1 MATSKSQRWMV
12 DSGIL
17 RKKNGEEE
25 PQELLVFG
33 YSCKLFRDDDK
44 AKMIDQGK
52 HLIPWMGDSTLKID
66 RYDGRGALGDLRIYE
81 PPTGGFDQR
90 TILTEDELKVEQL
103 CDEERYRSLYNNEI
117 EDSVY
122 HEEEMKRL
130 HQALDSETTYS
141 QVAYDY
147 NEEANGSKM
156 ACDDSQSPK
165 RSEGSQEEDQAFVPP
180 PELNIPEGIPLPET
194 QKLNAIITKTA
205 LFISRQG
212 GQMEILIKA
221 KQANNPQFSFLSI
234 DGRLHRYYRFILD
247 AIKCGKYNPE
257 KQPEKEES
265 ENEEES
271 DQDDEPYLHPSLA
284 PSFTKIEA
292 APSIPSIQYKPSADC
307 AYSMLVNKITGK
319 PPPSKIPTQHVES
332 TIQSSA
338 STGYYHPV
346 LGQGYGSYSGTG
358 VPAAVATAA
367 AAAAT
372 VSVTSTVTAMAAA
385 TTAPVQYSHGPVIYG
400 PNGQIQSTLQI
411 TAMNVLSAANEPIT
425 PHINESS
432 TSQPSLVP
440 YGSTPQKQLSRP
452 SFIVP
457 PADVQIII
465 DKMASYVAKNGR
477 DFEAIV
483 KNKGDPRFNFL
494 ELSHQYHGYY
504 AHKLT
509 IYEGAVN
516 PRVLTEEE
524 LLQKQEPQEEKQK
537 KLEEL
542 QKKQQRMEEVQ
553 KRVKMIQAKKK
564 CEPKT
569 KQASITSTVESGTKQ
584 VTTVSFSIKKPKD
597 GESGVI
603 EKRNALPLEESD
615 DEDAM
620 ETESGN
626 KDGNSKPCSPQHTT
640 GEQQLQNSSSTVS
653 VHGTFGTA
661 VDKESGTWKPEKKS
675 KNEEKE
681 LLVDLTDEI
690 LEDCQKEIRNKQA
703 EDRIKDKLVA
713 AARDK
718 LAATSRERQLQLE
731 RKKKA
736 AAFLSQIQS
745 SVLSKGG
752 GATAGA
758 GTGSVIANQGPR
770 KDDSDEVHSVPSPS
784 PSPSLDDA
792 KSSCDSRTPSGGNS
806 LMERL
811 KSADLTGKRSRPR
824 SRSPS
829 GSRTYSDRQKFHK
842 KHKKKKSSHR
852 SSHDSPSSSRSHR
865 SKKSKKSSS
874 KHRSPSRTSSRRH
887 QHSARRKGS
896 NSSYSDSSSS

>member
-81 PPTGGFDQR
+81 PPTGGFDHR

-103 CDEERYRSLYNNEI
+103 CDEERYRSLYNNEM
-117 EDSVY
+117 EDAVH
-122 HEEEMKRL
+122 HEEEIKRL
-130 HQALDSETTYS
+130 HQALDSENTYT

-147 NEEANGSKM
+147 NEEGNGSKI

-165 RSEGSQEEDQAFVPP
+165 QSEGSQEEDQTFVPP
-180 PELNIPEGIPLPET
+180 PDLEIPEGISLPET

-234 DGRLHRYYRFILD
+234 DGRLHQYYRYILD
-247 AIKCGKYNPE
+247 AIKTGKYNPE

-265 ENEEES
+265 EHEEGSS

-284 PSFTKIEA
+284 SSLTKIEA

-319 PPPSKIPTQHVES
+319 PPPSKAPPLHRES
-332 TIQSSA
+332 TVQSTT

-346 LGQGYGSYSGTG
+346 PGQNYNPYST
-358 VPAAVATAA
+358 
-367 AAAAT
+367 
-372 VSVTSTVTAMAAA
+372 SVTAITATA
-385 TTAPVQYSHGPVIYG
+385 TTAATPVQYSHGPVIYG
-400 PNGQIQSTLQI
+400 PNGQIQSPLQMAVPNLLTSTNEMSTTQI
-411 TAMNVLSAANEPIT
+411 TT
-425 PHINESS
+425 NES
-432 TSQPSLVP
+432 QPQLVP
-440 YGSTPQKQLSRP
+440 YGSTSQKQLSRP

-516 PRVLTEEE
+516 PKVLTEEE

-564 CEPKT
+564 CEPRMKET
-569 KQASITSTVESGTKQ
+569 TTTSTTTTASNTEGVKQ

-597 GESGVI
+597 GDTGVI

-615 DEDAM
+615 DEM
-620 ETESGN
+620 EAES
-626 KDGNSKPCSPQHTT
+626 KDGNSKPSSPQDSN
-640 GEQQLQNSSSTVS
+640 EQNSLIGVGIS
-653 VHGTFGTA
+653 
-661 VDKESGTWKPEKKS
+661 VDKDSSGAWKSEKKW

-681 LLVDLTDEI
+681 LVDLTDEI
-690 LEDCQKEIRNKQA
+690 LEDCQKEIRHKQA

-745 SVLSKGG
+745 SGLPKGSG
-752 GATAGA
+752 TVAT
-758 GTGSVIANQGPR
+758 VANQVGTR

-784 PSPSLDDA
+784 PSPSLEDA
-792 KSSCDSRTPSGGNS
+792 KSSCDLRTTGGNS
-806 LMERL
+806 LMDRL

-829 GSRTYSDRQKFHK
+829 GSRSYTDRQKFHK

-852 SSHDSPSSSRSHR
+852 SNHDSPSSSRSHR

-874 KHRSPSRTSSRRH
+874 KHRSPSQTSSRRH
-887 QHSARRKGS
+887 HHSARRKGS
-896 NSSYSDSSSS
+896 NSSYSDSCSS

>member
-1 MATSKSQRWMV
+1 MASSKGQRWMV

-52 HLIPWMGDSTLKID
+52 HLIPWMGDNTLKID
-66 RYDGRGALGDLRIYE
+66 RYDGRGALGDLRIHE
-81 PPTGGFDQR
+81 PPAGGFDQR
-90 TILTEDELKVEQL
+90 IILTEDELKVEQL
-103 CDEERYRSLYNNEI
+103 CDEERYRSLYNNDA
-117 EDSVY
+117 EDSMY

-130 HQALDSETTYS
+130 HQALDSENSYT
-141 QVAYDY
+141 QVAYNY
-147 NEEANGSKM
+147 NEDENNSKL
-156 ACDDSQSPK
+156 ACEDSQSPK
-165 RSEGSQEEDQAFVPP
+165 QSEGSQEEDQAFVPP
-180 PELNIPEGIPLPET
+180 PDLEIPEGMTVPET

-212 GQMEILIKA
+212 GQMEILLKA

-234 DGRLHRYYRFILD
+234 DEPLHPYYKFVLE
-247 AIKCGKYNPE
+247 AIKTGKYNPE

-265 ENEEES
+265 EPEEES
-271 DQDDEPYLHPSLA
+271 DEDDQPYLHPSLA
-284 PSFTKIEA
+284 PSFAKVEA

-319 PPPSKIPTQHVES
+319 PPPPKIPQLLDVGVQQMPTS
-332 TIQSSA
+332 
-338 STGYYHPV
+338 GYYQPIV
-346 LGQGYGSYSGTG
+346 PQSYT
-358 VPAAVATAA
+358 PYTAT
-367 AAAAT
+367 
-372 VSVTSTVTAMAAA
+372 
-385 TTAPVQYSHGPVIYG
+385 PLQYSHGPVIYG
-400 PNGQIQSTLQI
+400 PNGQIQSPPQLPVPAVPVVSTEES
-411 TAMNVLSAANEPIT
+411 TTPIPQAKET
-425 PHINESS
+425 
-432 TSQPSLVP
+432 PSLVP
-440 YGSTPQKQLSRP
+440 YGPTPPKTLSRP

-509 IYEGAVN
+509 MYEGAIN
-516 PRVLTEEE
+516 PKVLTEEE

-564 CEPKT
+564 SDTKT
-569 KQASITSTVESGTKQ
+569 KQSTGSKQ
-584 VTTVSFSIKKPKD
+584 ITTVSFSIKKPKE
-597 GESGVI
+597 GENVII

-615 DEDAM
+615 DEIELEKK
-620 ETESGN
+620 ET
-626 KDGNSKPCSPQHTT
+626 NSKPNSPQNFN
-640 GEQQLQNSSSTVS
+640 EQTNAIIMNT
-653 VHGTFGTA
+653 
-661 VDKESGTWKPEKKS
+661 DKETPKVIEIKKS
-675 KNEEKE
+675 KSEEKE
-681 LLVDLTDEI
+681 LVDLTDDI
-690 LEDCQKEIRNKQA
+690 LEDCQLEIRHKQQV

-718 LAATSRERQLQLE
+718 LAATSREKQLQLE

-736 AAFLSQIQS
+736 AMFLSQIQTSTS
-745 SVLSKGG
+745 SKIPTS
-752 GATAGA
+752 T
-758 GTGSVIANQGPR
+758 TPNIR
-770 KDDSDEVHSVPSPS
+770 KDDSDEVYSVPSPS
-784 PSPSLDDA
+784 LEDE
-792 KSSCDSRTPSGGNS
+792 KSEDVKICGNS
-806 LMERL
+806 LMDRL
-811 KSADLTGKRSRPR
+811 KSADLSGKRSRQR
-824 SRSPS
+824 SRSRS
-829 GSRTYSDRQKFHK
+829 GSRSRIERHKVHK

-852 SSHDSPSSSRSHR
+852 SYDSPSSSRNHR

-874 KHRSPSRTSSRRH
+874 RHRSRSRTPPSHRH
-887 QHSARRKGS
+887 QQNVRRKGS

>member
-1 MATSKSQRWMV
+1 MYV
-12 DSGIL
+12 
-17 RKKNGEEE
+17 
-25 PQELLVFG
+25 
-33 YSCKLFRDDDK
+33 Y
-44 AKMIDQGK
+44 
-52 HLIPWMGDSTLKID
+52 

-90 TILTEDELKVEQL
+90 TILTEDELRVEQL
-103 CDEERYRSLYNNEI
+103 CDEERYRSLYNNDVE
-117 EDSVY
+117 ESVY

-130 HQALDSETTYS
+130 RQALDSENAYS

-147 NEEANGSKM
+147 NEDGNAAKATSE
-156 ACDDSQSPK
+156 DSQSPK

-180 PELNIPEGIPLPET
+180 PELEIPEGIALPET

-234 DGRLHRYYRFILD
+234 DGRLHQYYRFVLD
-247 AIKCGKYNPE
+247 AIKTGKYNPE
-257 KQPEKEES
+257 KPPEKEES
-265 ENEEES
+265 EHEEGSS

-284 PSFTKIEA
+284 SSLTKIEA

-319 PPPSKIPTQHVES
+319 PPPSKAPLPHPEA
-332 TIQSSA
+332 IQPA
-338 STGYYHPV
+338 TTTGYYHLAP
-346 LGQGYGSYSGTG
+346 GQAYSPYPSTVPTAGT
-358 VPAAVATAA
+358 ASAVA
-367 AAAAT
+367 
-372 VSVTSTVTAMAAA
+372 
-385 TTAPVQYSHGPVIYG
+385 APVQYSHGPVIYG
-400 PNGQIQSTLQI
+400 QLPNGQMQPPLHLASVNL
-411 TAMNVLSAANEPIT
+411 MPVNETVATQVSMI
-425 PHINESS
+425 E
-432 TSQPSLVP
+432 QPSLVP
-440 YGSTPQKQLSRP
+440 YGNTPQKQLSRP

-516 PRVLTEEE
+516 PKVLTEEE

-564 CEPKT
+564 CEPR
-569 KQASITSTVESGTKQ
+569 TSQGTTSSEGVRQ

-597 GESGVI
+597 GDTAVI

-615 DEDAM
+615 DEM
-620 ETESGN
+620 EEN
-626 KDGNSKPCSPQHTT
+626 KDGHSRSGSP
-640 GEQQLQNSSSTVS
+640 QNSSE
-653 VHGTFGTA
+653 HGSLTA
-661 VDKESGTWKPEKKS
+661 SGIVEKENTRKLRHEDKE
-675 KNEEKE
+675 
-681 LLVDLTDEI
+681 LVDLTDEI
-690 LEDCQKEIRNKQA
+690 LEDCQKEIRHKQA

-718 LAATSRERQLQLE
+718 LAATSKERQLQLE

-736 AAFLSQIQS
+736 AVFLSQIQS
-745 SVLSKGG
+745 SSLSRSNPSTTTSGHG
-752 GATAGA
+752 
-758 GTGSVIANQGPR
+758 R
-770 KDDSDEVHSVPSPS
+770 KDDSDEVQSLPSPS
-784 PSPSLDDA
+784 ASPSLDDA
-792 KSSCDSRTPSGGNS
+792 KTSYDSRTSGGNS
-806 LMERL
+806 LMDRL

-829 GSRTYSDRQKFHK
+829 GSRSYSDRQKYHK

-852 SSHDSPSSSRSHR
+852 SNHESRSSSRSRR

-874 KHRSPSRTSSRRH
+874 RHRSPSRTPSRRH

>member
-1 MATSKSQRWMV
+1 MAAPKSQRWMV

-52 HLIPWMGDSTLKID
+52 HLIPWMGDNTLKID

-81 PPTGGFDQR
+81 PPPGGFDQR
-90 TILTEDELKVEQL
+90 TILTEEELKVEQL
-103 CDEERYRSLYNNEI
+103 CDEERYRSLYNNEL

-141 QVAYDY
+141 QVAYSY
-147 NEEANGSKM
+147 NEEGNGPKI
-156 ACDDSQSPK
+156 ACEDSQSPK
-165 RSEGSQEEDQAFVPP
+165 QSEGSQEEDQAFVPP
-180 PELNIPEGIPLPET
+180 PELEIPDGISLPET

-234 DGRLHRYYRFILD
+234 DGRLHPYYRYILD
-247 AIKCGKYNPE
+247 AIKSGKYNPE

-265 ENEEES
+265 EHEEGSS
-271 DQDDEPYLHPSLA
+271 DQDDESYLHPSLA

-319 PPPSKIPTQHVES
+319 PPPSKVPQVPETPVQPPAPTL
-332 TIQSSA
+332 
-338 STGYYHPV
+338 GYYHPIP
-346 LGQGYGSYSGTG
+346 GQGYNPYPT
-358 VPAAVATAA
+358 
-367 AAAAT
+367 
-372 VSVTSTVTAMAAA
+372 
-385 TTAPVQYSHGPVIYG
+385 PVQYSHGPVVYG
-400 PNGQIQSTLQI
+400 PNGQLQSPGQL
-411 TAMNVLSAANEPIT
+411 AVVNVPPSSVDVSAAHPLTIEP
-425 PHINESS
+425 
-432 TSQPSLVP
+432 PSPLVP
-440 YGSTPQKQLSRP
+440 YGSTTPQKQLSRP

-457 PADVQIII
+457 PADVQIVI

-509 IYEGAVN
+509 IYEGAIN
-516 PRVLTEEE
+516 PKVLTEEE
-524 LLQKQEPQEEKQK
+524 LLQKQEPLEEKQK

-564 CEPKT
+564 CDTRT
-569 KQASITSTVESGTKQ
+569 KQVTPGTKQ
-584 VTTVSFSIKKPKD
+584 ITTVSFSIKKPKD
-597 GESGVI
+597 GETGVI

-615 DEDAM
+615 DEM
-620 ETESGN
+620 ENDN
-626 KDGNSKPCSPQHTT
+626 KDANSKPSSPQNIGEHNSMT
-640 GEQQLQNSSSTVS
+640 G
-653 VHGTFGTA
+653 G
-661 VDKESGTWKPEKKS
+661 DKDSWKSEKKS
-675 KNEEKE
+675 RNEEKE
-681 LLVDLTDEI
+681 LVDLTDEI
-690 LEDCQKEIRNKQA
+690 LEDCQKDLRHKQA

-736 AAFLSQIQS
+736 AAFLSHIQS
-745 SVLSKGG
+745 SVLPK
-752 GATAGA
+752 AT
-758 GTGSVIANQGPR
+758 GTTVQSMR
-770 KDDSDEVHSVPSPS
+770 KDDSDEVHSLPSPTPSPS
-784 PSPSLDDA
+784 FDDG
-792 KSSCDSRTPSGGNS
+792 KSSDSRTGGNS
-806 LMERL
+806 LMDRL

-824 SRSPS
+824 SRSPDGGRS
-829 GSRTYSDRQKFHK
+829 HSDRQKYHK
-842 KHKKKKSSHR
+842 KHKKKKSTHR
-852 SSHDSPSSSRSHR
+852 SNHDSPSSSRSHR

-874 KHRSPSRTSSRRH
+874 KHRSRSRTPSRRH
-887 QHSARRKGS
+887 HHSARRKGS
-896 NSSYSDSSSS
+896 NSSYSDSSSP